1 MPFYRNPIS
10 FVPKVVSIGRR
21 RIAREEEIGI
31 VASRGRKK
39 RQYKK
44 RHKKA
49 SKPYTHLCQK
59 GEIAKDQDNQKDNF
73 NV

>member
-1 MPFYRNPIS
+1 MGQVLEKYDWRNIQKRTKKRCMPFYRNPIS

-39 RQYKK
+39 R
-44 RHKKA
+44 
-49 SKPYTHLCQK
+49 
-59 GEIAKDQDNQKDNF
+59 
-73 NV
+73 